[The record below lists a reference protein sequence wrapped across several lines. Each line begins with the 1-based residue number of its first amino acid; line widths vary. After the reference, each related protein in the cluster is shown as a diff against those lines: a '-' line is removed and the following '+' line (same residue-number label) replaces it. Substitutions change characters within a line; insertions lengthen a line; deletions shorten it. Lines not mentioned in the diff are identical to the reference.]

1 MRPYFFDF
9 DKYRPRGP
17 YDRCSPCEQFFELL
31 AAVPGLLRLW
41 RARARGRAGLAQL
54 GSRELRDI
62 GVTPSEAARECGKP
76 FWRT

>member
-1 MRPYFFDF
+1 VRPNFFDF
-9 DKYRPRGP
+9 EKYRPRGP
-17 YDRCSPCEQFFELL
+17 YDQCSPCEQFAELL

-41 RARARGRAGLAQL
+41 RARTRGRAGLARL

-62 GVTPSEAARECGKP
+62 GVTPSEAARECDKP